1 MFAINNSCTFVGRL
15 GKSPKDVGN
24 GRILFS
30 IAVNDLYDKDKKKPP
45 SWVPLIATGST
56 GEYVS
61 KNCDTGTNVMIN
73 CKFTTY
79 KKKDGTDSYIFEV
92 NNVMKLADPNK
103 ERKPPADNEG
113 GDDDFGGIAGDQKK
127 PPKQNSSSKAQDSDF
142 DVPF

>member
-1 MFAINNSCTFVGRL
+1 MFAINNSCTFVGRF

-30 IAVNDLYDKDKKKPP
+30 IAVNDIYDKEKKKGP
-45 SWVPLIATGST
+45 SWVPLLATGST
-56 GEYVS
+56 GEYVM
-61 KNCDTGTNVMIN
+61 KNCDTGTNVLIN

-92 NNVMKLADPNK
+92 NNVMKLADPSK
-103 ERKPPADNEG
+103 EPKKPAVTE
-113 GDDDFGGIAGDQKK
+113 DDDFAGLGGGGGGKK
-127 PPKQNSSSKAQDSDF
+127 QPERSKAEDSDF

>member
-30 IAVNDLYDKDKKKPP
+30 IAVNDIYDKEKKKGP
-45 SWVPLIATGST
+45 SWVPLLATQGT
-56 GEYVS
+56 GEYVM
-61 KNCDTGTNVMIN
+61 KNCDTGTNIMVN

-79 KKKDGTDSYIFEV
+79 KKKDGNDGYIFEV

-103 ERKPPADNEG
+103 EGTKKPAEES
-113 GDDDFGGIAGDQKK
+113 GDDDFGGIGSW
-127 PPKQNSSSKAQDSDF
+127 SS
-142 DVPF
+142 